1 MKLRNLSIIAAL
13 ALATALPAEERKV
26 WSLQDCIEHALSQNI
41 QLQQNRL
48 SLQSAGVDVS
58 QAKAA
63 LFPSLSFSSGQN
75 LLNRPFQETSS
86 SVSGTEIIS
95 SDSRSTYSGNYQLGA
110 QWTLWD
116 GGKRRY
122 NIKQKE
128 TEEDISE
135 LTVEETQ
142 NQLKEEITRLYVQ
155 ILYAAES
162 VDINRKTLET
172 SQATLEQAQ
181 SMFEEGDL
189 SKADVAQL
197 EAQMEN
203 DRYQLVTAENALKN
217 YKLQLK
223 QLLELDGT
231 EEMELEMLTISDE
244 KATAML
250 PAQADVYSQAVASR
264 PEIKSSRLSIENAQL
279 AIKTAKAG
287 YMPTI
292 SLSAATST
300 QTNSG
305 STRNWG
311 QQLKLGWNNSIGL
324 QLNIPIFN
332 QRETKSAVEKAE
344 INYSTSQLDLADK
357 QKELYATIESLWLD
371 AQNAQQ
377 QFLAAD
383 SKLKSTRTSFEMVSE
398 QFSLGI
404 KNTVELLT
412 EKNNMLIAQQQRIQ
426 AKYMAVLDRILLD
439 FYAGEPIRL

>member
-1 MKLRNLSIIAAL
+1 
-13 ALATALPAEERKV
+13 
-26 WSLQDCIEHALSQNI
+26 
-41 QLQQNRL
+41 
-48 SLQSAGVDVS
+48 
-58 QAKAA
+58 
-63 LFPSLSFSSGQN
+63 
-75 LLNRPFQETSS
+75 
-86 SVSGTEIIS
+86 
-95 SDSRSTYSGNYQLGA
+95 
-110 QWTLWD
+110 
-116 GGKRRY
+116 
-122 NIKQKE
+122 
-128 TEEDISE
+128 
-135 LTVEETQ
+135 
-142 NQLKEEITRLYVQ
+142 
-155 ILYAAES
+155 
-162 VDINRKTLET
+162 
-172 SQATLEQAQ
+172 
-181 SMFEEGDL
+181 
-189 SKADVAQL
+189 
-197 EAQMEN
+197 
-203 DRYQLVTAENALKN
+203 
-217 YKLQLK
+217 
-223 QLLELDGT
+223 
-231 EEMELEMLTISDE
+231 
-244 KATAML
+244 ML

>member
-75 LLNRPFQETSS
+75 LLNRPFQETSA

>member
-1 MKLRNLSIIAAL
+1 M
-13 ALATALPAEERKV
+13 
-26 WSLQDCIEHALSQNI
+26 
-41 QLQQNRL
+41 
-48 SLQSAGVDVS
+48 DVS

>member
-244 KATAML
+244 KATAIL

-300 QTNSG
+300 RTNSG

>member
-95 SDSRSTYSGNYQLGA
+95 SDNRSTYSGNYQLGA

-203 DRYQLVTAENALKN
+203 DCYQLVTAENALKN